1 MTFNWKNIF
10 FLSSI
15 GFLILVIFLFEPII
29 FGGKIFGSPDS
40 LSPRSVGIALNDA
53 SKELGQYPQW
63 QPWVFSGMPTAEAF
77 SYLSKLYFPEYI
89 FKLFS
94 FSGAIIQL
102 LHLVFAGLGC
112 MFLLK
117 HFRCSNF
124 ASFMGSVAF
133 MITPYMITMA
143 VYGHGSQ
150 LMTAAYIPWAVWLS
164 MRLWSSP
171 SLINSGFLAL
181 VLGFQLQ
188 RAHAQVAYYTW
199 LLIGFYFMIML
210 IDEMKK
216 KKDKKF
222 IVKQLSFI
230 FLACLLGVGISS
242 LIYLPA
248 IEYAPFSVRGGSS
261 AGGADYNYATDWSFH
276 PVEMLTFLI
285 PSAFAFGGDYY
296 WGHMP
301 FTDYPNYMGIIVFSL
316 ALIGIV
322 YKKGI
327 VKWYLLIATVI
338 ALFISFGRHF
348 SPIYDLFFNF
358 FPYFN
363 KFRVPHMIL
372 ILVQFNIAILAAF
385 GLDKILELK
394 KGVMPKWFYPSIAPF
409 GLIFL
414 IMIFASSSLEGL
426 VKGSFDIPWWVKS
439 QSQLQ
444 MANALRWDMWLS
456 DAWLMLL
463 FMGSFFTLIWAWCNS
478 KIAKNTFTIIIIIL
492 AMLDIFIV
500 NQKIIEGNPNRY
512 GRKDS
517 RLLLKRNVKEYYRP
531 DEIVNYLSQDKDKFR
546 IYPIGQLFGDS
557 RFAAFGLESIG
568 GYHPAKLKVYNDFLQ
583 NLQKTPFAGVFP
595 VSRML
600 NAKYFILPDTNQQ
613 ISHPKLTLLK
623 RGSLRLPRGG
633 GLPTTIYELNDF
645 LPRAWFVKSIET
657 VNHSDI
663 WQRITDPTFNPKE
676 KAYTFES
683 ADVSISEIGRIK
695 SIEQSIHQTTISTE
709 SSEDQFLVLSEIF
722 YPKRWKAFIDNEPVK
737 TFQVNGLIRGVIVPK
752 GSHIIN
758 FIYDK
763 SSYKLGLRISIFSLF
778 LSLGL
783 IGFGYYRQRIK

>member
-10 FLSSI
+10 FLSST

-40 LSPRSVGIALNDA
+40 LSPRSIAIALNDA

-117 HFRCSNF
+117 QFRCSSV

-133 MITPYMITMA
+133 MITPYMITMI

-164 MRLWSSP
+164 VRLWVSP

-199 LLIGFYFMIML
+199 LLIGFYFLIML
-210 IDEMKK
+210 IDQMKK
-216 KKDKKF
+216 EKDSKLIIRK
-222 IVKQLSFI
+222 LSFI
-230 FLACLLGVGISS
+230 LLACLLGIGIAS

-261 AGGADYNYATDWSFH
+261 TGGSDYNYATGWSFH

-285 PSAFAFGGDYY
+285 PSAFGFGGQAY
-296 WGHMP
+296 WGYMP
-301 FTDYPNYMGIIVFSL
+301 FTDYPNYMGVIIFSL

-322 YKKGI
+322 YKKGV
-327 VKWYLLIATVI
+327 VKWYLLSATLI
-338 ALFISFGRHF
+338 ALLISFGRHF

-385 GLDKILELK
+385 GLDKIIELK
-394 KGVMPKWFYPSIAPF
+394 KGSMPKWFYPSIAPF

-426 VKGSFDIPWWVKS
+426 VKGYFSMPSVRDPS
-439 QSQLQ
+439 QIQ
-444 MANALRWDMWLS
+444 MINALRWDLWLS

-492 AMLDIFIV
+492 AMLDVIIV
-500 NQKIIEGNPNRY
+500 NQKIIKPDRMS
-512 GRKDS
+512 GRGS
-517 RLLLKRNVKEYYRP
+517 QLISKRFVKEYYRS
-531 DEIVNYLSQDKDKFR
+531 DDIVNYLSHDKDKFR
-546 IYPIGQLFGDS
+546 IYPTGQLFGDS

-583 NLQKTPFAGVFP
+583 NTQNAGVFP
-595 VSRML
+595 VLRML
-600 NAKYFILPDTNQQ
+600 NAKYLIIPDAQQ
-613 ISHPKLTLLK
+613 IGHPKLTLAK
-623 RGSLRLPRGG
+623 RGSLRLPRGE
-633 GLPTTIYELNDF
+633 LPTAIYELNDF
-645 LPRAWFVKSIET
+645 LPRAWFVNSIEK
-657 VNHSDI
+657 VNQSDI

-683 ADVSISEIGRIK
+683 VDVSISEIGTIK
-695 SIEQSIHQTTISTE
+695 SIEQSIHQTTIKTE
-709 SSEDQFLVLSEIF
+709 SSEAQFLVLSEIF
-722 YPKRWKAFIDNEPVK
+722 YPIRWKAFIDNEPIK
-737 TFQVNGLIRGVIVPK
+737 IFQVNGLIRGVLVPK
-752 GSHIIN
+752 GSQTIH

-763 SSYKLGLRISIFSLF
+763 SSFKLGFGISIFSLF

>member
-40 LSPRSVGIALNDA
+40 LSPRSIAIALNDA

-89 FKLFS
+89 FRLFS

-117 HFRCSNF
+117 QFRCSSV

-133 MITPYMITMA
+133 MITPYMITMI

-164 MRLWSSP
+164 VRLWVSP

-199 LLIGFYFMIML
+199 LLIGFYFLIML
-210 IDEMKK
+210 IDQMKK
-216 KKDKKF
+216 EKDSKLIIRK
-222 IVKQLSFI
+222 LSFI
-230 FLACLLGVGISS
+230 LLACLLGIGIAS

-261 AGGADYNYATDWSFH
+261 TGGSDYNYATGWSFH

-285 PSAFAFGGDYY
+285 PSAFGFGGQVY
-296 WGHMP
+296 WGYMP
-301 FTDYPNYMGIIVFSL
+301 FTDYPNYMGVIIFSL

-322 YKKGI
+322 YKKGV
-327 VKWYLLIATVI
+327 VKWYLLSATLI
-338 ALFISFGRHF
+338 ALLISFGRHF

-385 GLDKILELK
+385 GLDKIIELK
-394 KGVMPKWFYPSIAPF
+394 KGSMPKWFYPSIAPF

-426 VKGSFDIPWWVKS
+426 VKGYFSMPSVRDPS
-439 QSQLQ
+439 QIQ
-444 MANALRWDMWLS
+444 MINALRWDLWLS

-492 AMLDIFIV
+492 AMLDVIIV
-500 NQKIIEGNPNRY
+500 NQKIIKPDRMS
-512 GRKDS
+512 GRGS
-517 RLLLKRNVKEYYRP
+517 QLISKRFVKEYYRS
-531 DEIVNYLSQDKDKFR
+531 DDIVNYLSQDKDKFR
-546 IYPIGQLFGDS
+546 IYPTGQLFGDS

-583 NLQKTPFAGVFP
+583 NTQNAGVFP
-595 VSRML
+595 VLRML
-600 NAKYFILPDTNQQ
+600 NAKYLIIPDAQQ
-613 ISHPKLTLLK
+613 IGHPKLTLVK
-623 RGSLRLPRGG
+623 RGSLRLSRGEF
-633 GLPTTIYELNDF
+633 PTAIYELNDF
-645 LPRAWFVKSIET
+645 LPRAWFVNSIEK
-657 VNHSDI
+657 VNQSDI

-683 ADVSISEIGRIK
+683 VDVSISEIGTIK
-695 SIEQSIHQTTISTE
+695 SIEQSIHQTTIKTE

-722 YPKRWKAFIDNEPVK
+722 YPIRWKAFIDNEPIK
-737 TFQVNGLIRGVIVPK
+737 TFQVNGLIRGVLVPK
-752 GSHIIN
+752 GSQTIH

-763 SSYKLGLRISIFSLF
+763 SSFKLGLGISIFSLF

>member
-15 GFLILVIFLFEPII
+15 GFLIVVIFLFEPII

-40 LSPRSVGIALNDA
+40 LSPRSVAMALNDA
-53 SKELGQYPQW
+53 SNELGQYPQW

-77 SYLSKLYFPEYI
+77 SYLSKLYFPEYF

-94 FSGAIIQL
+94 FSGAFIQL

-117 HFRCSNF
+117 QFRCSSV

-133 MITPYMITMA
+133 MITPYMITMI
-143 VYGHGSQ
+143 VFGHGSQ

-164 MRLWSSP
+164 VRLWSSP
-171 SLINSGFLAL
+171 TLINSSFLAI

-199 LLIGFYFMIML
+199 LLIGLYFMIML
-210 IDEMKK
+210 IDQMKK
-216 KKDKKF
+216 KNDSKLIIRK
-222 IVKQLSFI
+222 LSLVL
-230 FLACLLGVGISS
+230 LACLLGIGISS

-248 IEYAPFSVRGGSS
+248 IEYAPYSVRGGSS
-261 AGGADYNYATDWSFH
+261 TGGSDYSYATGWSFH

-285 PSAFAFGGDYY
+285 PSAFGFGGQVY
-296 WGHMP
+296 WGYMP
-301 FTDYPNYMGIIVFSL
+301 FTDYPNYMGIIIFSL

-322 YKKGI
+322 YKKG
-327 VKWYLLIATVI
+327 VLKWYLLSATLI

-358 FPYFN
+358 FPFFN

-385 GLDKILELK
+385 GLDKIIELK
-394 KGVMPKWFYPSIAPF
+394 KGIMPKWFYPSIAPF

-426 VKGSFDIPWWVKS
+426 VKGYFSMPSVRDPS
-439 QSQLQ
+439 QVQ
-444 MANALRWDMWLS
+444 MINALRWDLWLK

-478 KIAKNTFTIIIIIL
+478 KIAKNTFTAVIIIL
-492 AMLDIFIV
+492 ATLDIIIV
-500 NQKIIEGNPNRY
+500 NHKIIKPDRMS
-512 GRKDS
+512 GRGS
-517 RLLLKRNVKEYYRP
+517 QLISKRFVKEYYRP

-546 IYPIGQLFGDS
+546 IYPTGQLFGDS

-583 NLQKTPFAGVFP
+583 NTQNAGVFP
-595 VSRML
+595 VLRML
-600 NAKYFILPDTNQQ
+600 NAKYLILPDAQQ
-613 ISHPKLTLLK
+613 IGHPKLTLVK
-623 RGSLRLPRGG
+623 RGSLRLSRGE
-633 GLPTTIYELNDF
+633 LPTAIYELNDF

-657 VNHSDI
+657 VSHSDI
-663 WQRITDPTFNPKE
+663 WQRITDPAFNPKE

-683 ADVSISEIGRIK
+683 VDASISEIGTVK
-695 SIEQSIHQTTISTE
+695 SIEQSIHQTTITTE

-722 YPKRWKAFIDNEPVK
+722 YPIRWKAFIDNEPIK
-737 TFQVNGLIRGVIVPK
+737 TFQVNGLLRGVIVPK
-752 GSHIIN
+752 GSQTIH

-763 SSYKLGLRISIFSLF
+763 SSYKLGLGISIFSLF
-778 LSLGL
+778 ISLGL
-783 IGFGYYRQRIK
+783 IGFSYYRQRIK

>member
-40 LSPRSVGIALNDA
+40 LSPRSVAMALNDA
-53 SKELGQYPQW
+53 SNELGQYPQW

-77 SYLSKLYFPEYI
+77 SYLSKLYFPEYF

-94 FSGAIIQL
+94 FSGAFIQL

-117 HFRCSNF
+117 QFRCSNV

-133 MITPYMITMA
+133 MITPYMITMI
-143 VYGHGSQ
+143 VFGHGSQ

-164 MRLWSSP
+164 VRLWSSP
-171 SLINSGFLAL
+171 TLINSSFLAI

-199 LLIGFYFMIML
+199 LLIGLYFMIML
-210 IDEMKK
+210 IDQMKK
-216 KKDKKF
+216 KNDSKLIIRK
-222 IVKQLSFI
+222 LSLVL
-230 FLACLLGVGISS
+230 LACLLGIGISS

-248 IEYAPFSVRGGSS
+248 IEYAPYSVRGGSS
-261 AGGADYNYATDWSFH
+261 TGGSDYSYATGWSFH

-285 PSAFAFGGDYY
+285 PSAFGFGGQVY
-296 WGHMP
+296 WGYMP
-301 FTDYPNYMGIIVFSL
+301 FTDYPNYMGIIIFSL

-322 YKKGI
+322 YKKG
-327 VKWYLLIATVI
+327 VLKWYLLLATLI

-358 FPYFN
+358 FPFFN

-385 GLDKILELK
+385 GLDKIIELK
-394 KGVMPKWFYPSIAPF
+394 KGIMPKWFYPSIAPF

-426 VKGSFDIPWWVKS
+426 VKGYFSMPSVRDPS
-439 QSQLQ
+439 QVQ
-444 MANALRWDMWLS
+444 MINALRWDLWLK

-478 KIAKNTFTIIIIIL
+478 KIAKNTFTAVIIIL
-492 AMLDIFIV
+492 ATLDIIIV
-500 NQKIIEGNPNRY
+500 NHKIIKPDRMS
-512 GRKDS
+512 GRGS
-517 RLLLKRNVKEYYRP
+517 QLISKRFVKEYYRP

-546 IYPIGQLFGDS
+546 IYPTGQLFGDS

-583 NLQKTPFAGVFP
+583 NTQNAGVFP
-595 VSRML
+595 VLRML
-600 NAKYFILPDTNQQ
+600 NAKYLILPDAQQ
-613 ISHPKLTLLK
+613 IGHPKLTLVK
-623 RGSLRLPRGG
+623 RGSLRLSRGE
-633 GLPTTIYELNDF
+633 LPTAIYELNDF

-657 VNHSDI
+657 VSHSDI
-663 WQRITDPTFNPKE
+663 WQRITDPAFNPKE

-683 ADVSISEIGRIK
+683 VDASISEIGTVK
-695 SIEQSIHQTTISTE
+695 SIEQSIHQTTIITE

-722 YPKRWKAFIDNEPVK
+722 YPIRWKAFIDNEPIK
-737 TFQVNGLIRGVIVPK
+737 TFQVNGLLRGVIVPK
-752 GSHIIN
+752 GSQTIH

-763 SSYKLGLRISIFSLF
+763 SSYKLGLGISIFSLF
-778 LSLGL
+778 ISLGL
-783 IGFGYYRQRIK
+783 IGFSYYRQRIK